1 MSNKKKILVVD
12 DQPHIARILS
22 LHLRLDDYEVVTAS
36 GGREALLKIESEKP
50 DLVLLDIMMPD
61 FDGRMVLETI
71 RSDPLYRD
79 LPVIMLTAL
88 DEDEE
93 IRRTQFLDP
102 DVYLTKPFDPE
113 VLRLTI
119 RRVLA
124 MAELPEEE

>member
-1 MSNKKKILVVD
+1 MSDKKKILIVD
-12 DQPHIARILS
+12 DQPHIIKVLS
-22 LHLRLDDYEVVTAS
+22 LHLRLDNYEVVTAS
-36 GGREALLKIESEKP
+36 GGREALLKIESEQP

-71 RSDPLYRD
+71 RADPAHRD

-88 DEDEE
+88 DDDEE
-93 IRRTQFLDP
+93 IRRTQFLDA

-119 RRVLA
+119 QRVLA
-124 MAELPEEE
+124 MAELPAEE